1 MTKPERGVKRLCA
14 SCGARFFDL
23 SHEPIVC
30 PKCQAVFVVPEPPE
44 PTRSG
49 FAHAPKPEARR
60 PAVKLPEDLLEP
72 DEEETLPAPEEDEE
86 APQALDEDE
95 GAPHALDEGIEESD
109 LGPDDFSN
117 EE

>member
-1 MTKPERGVKRLCA
+1 MTKPERGVKRVCA

-30 PKCQAVFVVPEPPE
+30 PKCQTVFVIPEPPE
-44 PTRSG
+44 PRRGG
-49 FAHAPKPEARR
+49 FVSAPKPEAR
-60 PAVKLPEDLLEP
+60 PPVEESPEGLLEP

-86 APQALDEDE
+86 ADKAVDEDEEALRALDEV
-95 GAPHALDEGIEESD
+95 EESD
-109 LGPDDFSN
+109 LKQEDLPD